1 MFIMVHGKRSTS
13 KKIRKDEE
21 LKSWTMGIRIIHLP
35 KWIPMKQRRS
45 WTMTMPHSRVLTM
58 APLKSVGNLTC
69 RGYHT
74 FPQVA
79 VGPLVGMSN
88 GIPRGAFHTIHRH
101 KHMDMGCLEYKY
113 RKAVLLSPPHPQM
126 LMLSLGCTLGCGG
139 QTNQTLNAEG
149 SYIDFRSTLK
159 FWVCG
164 FTW

>member
-1 MFIMVHGKRSTS
+1 MVYRCLYRCLSWFMGNDPHQ
-13 KKIRKDEE
+13 KIRKDEE

-101 KHMDMGCLEYKY
+101 TPYIG
-113 RKAVLLSPPHPQM
+113 
-126 LMLSLGCTLGCGG
+126 
-139 QTNQTLNAEG
+139 TNTW
-149 SYIDFRSTLK
+149 IWDVWSTNIERLYCCRPRIPK
-159 FWVCG
+159 C
-164 FTW
+164 